1 MRRITICL
9 VATVGVLLAF
19 VRPASAAISGRV
31 FTVNLTG
38 AAEVNAAGVPNQGDP
53 NGSGTATLSINP
65 GTGEVCWT
73 IEVEGIEPITA
84 AHIHVAPSTEP
95 GPIVVPLD
103 ADTGCTTVSRELAL
117 AIITDPTAYY
127 VNVHNATYPAERCAD
142 SSPSPPDPG
151 PRTQR

>member
-1 MRRITICL
+1 MRRITIWL
-9 VATVGVLLAF
+9 IASVGVLLACA
-19 VRPASAAISGRV
+19 VPASAEISGRL

-73 IEVEGIEPITA
+73 IEVEGVDPITA

-95 GPIVVPLD
+95 GPIVVPLSPYSG
-103 ADTGCTTVSRELAL
+103 GCTTVSRELAL
-117 AIITDPTAYY
+117 KIITDPASYY
-127 VNVHNATYPAERCAD
+127 VNVHNATYPAGALRGQLAFAA
-142 SSPSPPDPG
+142 
-151 PRTQR
+151 